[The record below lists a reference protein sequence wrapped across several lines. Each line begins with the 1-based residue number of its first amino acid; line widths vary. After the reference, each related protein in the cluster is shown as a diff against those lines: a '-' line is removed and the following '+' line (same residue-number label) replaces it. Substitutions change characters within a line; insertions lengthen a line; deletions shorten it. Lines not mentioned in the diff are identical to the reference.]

1 MNDILCFAEF
11 AKRSFCENIID
22 AAGDASIG
30 MAIADENRGQSSARI
45 HAAGYRALAHPALHF
60 ARSVGVWKRQG
71 QTVAAEE
78 EMIGEDR
85 YRRTDLSHGVADGVI
100 ESVADDGQLRER
112 AHLAHELREEAIDHH
127 RLEKLPQHGAA
138 AAHQGELRR
147 HALLRIDLARHPP
160 LLDPPP
166 LGIGKSLQQ
175 RIDGVGG
182 GTRAIKV
189 NDEEHQDERRA
200 TFDR

>member
-1 MNDILCFAEF
+1 NERCRRRNSSAGPFPGALRCGFRLRCGRGAYQFPSSFAVGTRGPPPDHGQHVAERLEGSMNDILCFAEL
-11 AKRSFCENIID
+11 AKRSFCENVID

-85 YRRTDLSHGVADGVI
+85 YRRTDPSHGVADGVI

-112 AHLAHELREEAIDHH
+112 AHLAHELREEA
-127 RLEKLPQHGAA
+127 
-138 AAHQGELRR
+138 
-147 HALLRIDLARHPP
+147 
-160 LLDPPP
+160 
-166 LGIGKSLQQ
+166 
-175 RIDGVGG
+175 
-182 GTRAIKV
+182 
-189 NDEEHQDERRA
+189 
-200 TFDR
+200 